1 MPAAAATIAGA
12 SALTGLISSGI
23 GAAESYEGAQAQT
36 KAQNAITGYEEQE
49 NQVRQQQMQLNSQR
63 SQMETLRNQQR
74 ARSLALNNATSQ
86 GAQFGSGLSGGY
98 GQISGQANTQ
108 LLSTNQ
114 NTQLGNQMFGLD
126 ALISQ
131 QKIALSN
138 AGSQIALGQG
148 ISSFGKSAAGSIQ
161 PINQLFGGPG
171 PNG

>member
-1 MPAAAATIAGA
+1 MPAAATAIAAGVGLVS
-12 SALTGLISSGI
+12 SAI
-23 GAAESYEGAQAQT
+23 GAEQSYQGSQAQN
-36 KAQNAITGYEEQE
+36 KAQNAITGYEQQE
-49 NQVRQQQMQLNSQR
+49 NQVREQQMELNSQR

-108 LLSTNQ
+108 LLNTSQ
-114 NTQLGNQMFGLD
+114 NTQLGEQSFGLS

-148 ISSFGKSAAGSIQ
+148 ISSFGKSAAGSIGSLG
-161 PINQLFGGPG
+161 NLFAPKTQ
-171 PNG
+171 